1 MQKRVS
7 SIKQEYH
14 EEVRHLQG
22 KIRRIHLHVYGF
34 VLQELSSV
42 NYLELYRVAD
52 LFHLPALEEAVVG
65 FLVEHL
71 SELSQNRQD
80 EAQLLPYRLLREV
93 LKSDRL
99 TSLSEE
105 EIWKV
110 LRPVCTSDAPGTL
123 KYDVMLTTLMK
134 TLLSHFVYVL
144 MGASRELACVCVCDT
159 HSDGK
164 KTTTRQTTKK

>member
-1 MQKRVS
+1 MFAVYSQA
-7 SIKQEYH
+7 
-14 EEVRHLQG
+14 
-22 KIRRIHLHVYGF
+22 HVY
-34 VLQELSSV
+34 VHVSRVQELSSV

-71 SELSQNRQD
+71 SELSRSRED
-80 EAQLLPYRLLREV
+80 EALQLPFRLLREV

-110 LRPVCTSDAPGTL
+110 CKHTLTVLPASLCTVCS
-123 KYDVMLTTLMK
+123 
-134 TLLSHFVYVL
+134 
-144 MGASRELACVCVCDT
+144 C
-159 HSDGK
+159 
-164 KTTTRQTTKK
+164 

>member
-1 MQKRVS
+1 MVNMC
-7 SIKQEYH
+7 
-14 EEVRHLQG
+14 
-22 KIRRIHLHVYGF
+22 IHYDVY
-34 VLQELSSV
+34 VCTLQELSSV

-71 SELSQNRQD
+71 SELSQSRQD
-80 EAQLLPYRLLREV
+80 EALQLPYRLLREV

-110 LRPVCTSDAPGTL
+110 L
-123 KYDVMLTTLMK
+123 
-134 TLLSHFVYVL
+134 
-144 MGASRELACVCVCDT
+144 VCVSVCGHGFYMHVEARDAVL
-159 HSDGK
+159 
-164 KTTTRQTTKK
+164 RC

>member
-1 MQKRVS
+1 MNECISSHVS
-7 SIKQEYH
+7 MFT
-14 EEVRHLQG
+14 V
-22 KIRRIHLHVYGF
+22 
-34 VLQELSSV
+34 QELSSV

-71 SELSQNRQD
+71 SELSQSRQD
-80 EAQLLPYRLLREV
+80 EALQLPYRLLREV

-110 LRPVCTSDAPGTL
+110 LAVC
-123 KYDVMLTTLMK
+123 VR
-134 TLLSHFVYVL
+134 VYVAMRVDEWDAAL
-144 MGASRELACVCVCDT
+144 RC
-159 HSDGK
+159 
-164 KTTTRQTTKK
+164 

>member
-1 MQKRVS
+1 MKRSYISRENTVT
-7 SIKQEYH
+7 
-14 EEVRHLQG
+14 VC
-22 KIRRIHLHVYGF
+22 IHLHVYGF
-34 VLQELSSV
+34 AVQELSSV

-52 LFHLPALEEAVVG
+52 LFHLPTLENAVVG

-80 EAQLLPYRLLREV
+80 EALQLPYRLLREV

-110 LRPVCTSDAPGTL
+110 PPAYLCVSGML
-123 KYDVMLTTLMK
+123 KYK
-134 TLLSHFVYVL
+134 SW
-144 MGASRELACVCVCDT
+144 
-159 HSDGK
+159 
-164 KTTTRQTTKK
+164 

>member
-1 MQKRVS
+1 MSEQNLTVFFYAVF
-7 SIKQEYH
+7 I
-14 EEVRHLQG
+14 
-22 KIRRIHLHVYGF
+22 
-34 VLQELSSV
+34 LQELSSV

-71 SELSQNRQD
+71 SELSQSRQD
-80 EAQLLPYRLLREV
+80 EAQQLPYRLLREV

-110 LRPVCTSDAPGTL
+110 YVTACFRTSCFP
-123 KYDVMLTTLMK
+123 KY
-134 TLLSHFVYVL
+134 
-144 MGASRELACVCVCDT
+144 
-159 HSDGK
+159 
-164 KTTTRQTTKK
+164 

>member
-1 MQKRVS
+1 M
-7 SIKQEYH
+7 
-14 EEVRHLQG
+14 
-22 KIRRIHLHVYGF
+22 
-34 VLQELSSV
+34 QELNSA

-71 SELSQNRQD
+71 SELSQSRQD
-80 EAQLLPYRLLREV
+80 EALQLPYRLLREV

-110 LRPVCTSDAPGTL
+110 QDVRARARTSCLFPLRAALRDEPAQSRGVRVQRGVATL
-123 KYDVMLTTLMK
+123 
-134 TLLSHFVYVL
+134 
-144 MGASRELACVCVCDT
+144 
-159 HSDGK
+159 
-164 KTTTRQTTKK
+164 